1 MDWIEELDKNGY
13 NILIDE
19 LVWHLEQGRTP
30 TAIVKCSKNNT
41 YGFEFYFENE
51 KLHFLNVAPNILD
64 KHWEEAQEIISGF
77 PQLGGIKYVVS

>member
-41 YGFEFYFENE
+41 YGFEFYFE
-51 KLHFLNVAPNILD
+51 
-64 KHWEEAQEIISGF
+64 
-77 PQLGGIKYVVS
+77 